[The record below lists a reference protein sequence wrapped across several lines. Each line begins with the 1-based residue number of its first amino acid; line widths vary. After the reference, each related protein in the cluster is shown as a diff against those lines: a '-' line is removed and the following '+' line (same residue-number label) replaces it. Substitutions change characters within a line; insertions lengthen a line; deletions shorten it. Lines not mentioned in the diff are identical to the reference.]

1 MKDEREG
8 KAVEAISLLGGLAGS
23 LLRPLLNRLRSVPRP
38 QPRLEL
44 LERISIAPRQTLSLV
59 EAEGRRFLV
68 ATSAEG
74 GPAFYAL
81 DERARP
87 ETGSAAHRAA
97 KQESARISW

>member
-1 MKDEREG
+1 MKSNG
-8 KAVEAISLLGGLAGS
+8 KTMPLGGLAGWVMA
-23 LLRPLLNRLRSVPRP
+23 RLGGGRRRE
-38 QPRLEL
+38 PRLAL
-44 LERISIAPRQTLSLV
+44 VERIALAPRQSLALV

>member
-8 KAVEAISLLGGLAGS
+8 TAVEAISLLGGLAGS

-68 ATSAEG
+68 ATSMDG
-74 GPAFYAL
+74 GPVFYPL
-81 DERARP
+81 DRGAQPAIRRAPRV
-87 ETGSAAHRAA
+87 
-97 KQESARISW
+97 SW